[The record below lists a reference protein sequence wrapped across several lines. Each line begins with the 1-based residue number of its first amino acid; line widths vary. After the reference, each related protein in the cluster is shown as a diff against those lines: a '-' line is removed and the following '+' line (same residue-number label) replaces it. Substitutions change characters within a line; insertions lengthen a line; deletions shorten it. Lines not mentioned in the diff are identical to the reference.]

1 MFRQDFTC
9 PALLLLKNLPLL
21 IRDYHPLWLTF
32 PSYSNLQI
40 LKTGLFRVRSSLLTE
55 SLLMSFPL
63 GTEIFQFPRFCFSNL
78 WIQLEILSKRKWVSP
93 FGDPRIK
100 AYWQLPEAY
109 RSLLRPSSPLYAKA
123 SIKCPYFAY
132 FPNLCAELNLL
143 SWIC

>member
-1 MFRQDFTC
+1 
-9 PALLLLKNLPLL
+9 
-21 IRDYHPLWLTF
+21 
-32 PSYSNLQI
+32 
-40 LKTGLFRVRSSLLTE
+40 
-55 SLLMSFPL
+55 MSFPL

-78 WIQLEILSKRKWVSP
+78 WIQLEILSKRKWVPP
-93 FGDPRIK
+93 FGNPRIK

-143 SWIC
+143 SWILLKIQDLTWDIWIFAFIKIWFFRPQILKNAVFSNYQLFTILISNLLKN